1 MSKYEIEIINKLNKF
16 NEISNKKRIIN
27 INNSL
32 DSINKILIDLSNN
45 DEFNK
50 FIERCGII
58 IIIQKVLILLILKII
73 QNQLIHFYVQDMVG
87 NIKMKIFYYVKCI
100 F

>member
-50 FIERCGII
+50 FIEGCGII
-58 IIIQKVLILLILKII
+58 III
-73 QNQLIHFYVQDMVG
+73 
-87 NIKMKIFYYVKCI
+87 
-100 F
+100 

>member
-58 IIIQKVLILLILKII
+58 III
-73 QNQLIHFYVQDMVG
+73 
-87 NIKMKIFYYVKCI
+87 
-100 F
+100 